1 MFVFSYR
8 RLIRNSAFKSV
19 DYIDDR
25 YIFKHVSIKKK
36 KNLFKETNQGYT
48 NIYYIIKTFLNV

>member
-36 KNLFKETNQGYT
+36 KTYLKKRIKAIQ
-48 NIYYIIKTFLNV
+48 IYIILLKRS

>member
-19 DYIDDR
+19 DYVDDR

-36 KNLFKETNQGYT
+36 NLFKETNQGCT